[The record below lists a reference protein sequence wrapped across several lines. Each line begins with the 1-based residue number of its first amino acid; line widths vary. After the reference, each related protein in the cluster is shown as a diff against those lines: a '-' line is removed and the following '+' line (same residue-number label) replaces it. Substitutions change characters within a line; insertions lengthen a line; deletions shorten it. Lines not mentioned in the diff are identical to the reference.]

1 MLGSLGE
8 AYSPSDS
15 SPDTSANA
23 STGTASSA
31 ISSAPAGPSERR
43 CPVRVGAGGGEE
55 GVALARGGE
64 LEAGTCLA
72 RRHELVAR
80 LLEEERLDARASTQA
95 VRPVV
100 LLVEAPVRRQARCA
114 LTAGSM
120 CAGV

>member
-1 MLGSLGE
+1 M
-8 AYSPSDS
+8 
-15 SPDTSANA
+15 
-23 STGTASSA
+23 
-31 ISSAPAGPSERR
+31 ERR
-43 CPVRVGAGGGEE
+43 AWRSLEGGK
-55 GVALARGGE
+55 

-114 LTAGSM
+114 LTAGNMLVQARVCEQAVWRRARSWSRASRPSNPPAER
-120 CAGV
+120 CGAAEGEGWRHEGWR